1 MPPHHFHVMN
11 ESINRTVANLQKIMV
26 WSICHIRQISQ
37 VSKISHVSQNAFQ
50 KWKWQTHTIDRVIL
64 ILPGL
69 VNKSY
74 ALRTWVLWFLLTKV
88 PNKYLLINYYIVS
101 GAENVADAT
110 LDFTSLSPPGGLR
123 ILVIHDLVNT
133 HYSWVS
139 CAFGSAELRPYS
151 SGNQLKRRTKKCNI
165 FQGWLCLSEF
175 LLCSRSPLCFLCSQS
190 T

>member
-1 MPPHHFHVMN
+1 MILVD
-11 ESINRTVANLQKIMV
+11 EDTKSILA
-26 WSICHIRQISQ
+26 
-37 VSKISHVSQNAFQ
+37 
-50 KWKWQTHTIDRVIL
+50 
-64 ILPGL
+64 P
-69 VNKSY
+69 SY
-74 ALRTWVLWFLLTKV
+74 V
-88 PNKYLLINYYIVS
+88 VS

-175 LLCSRSPLCFLCSQS
+175 LLCSRSPLCFPIHLTNLLFSLRTGHKVTTMLNLRAKECGKQREK
-190 T
+190 